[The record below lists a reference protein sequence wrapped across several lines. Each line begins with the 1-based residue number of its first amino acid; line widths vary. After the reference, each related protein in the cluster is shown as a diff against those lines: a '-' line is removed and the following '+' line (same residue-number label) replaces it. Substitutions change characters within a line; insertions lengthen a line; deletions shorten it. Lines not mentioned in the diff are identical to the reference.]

1 MSIETAIFGGGCF
14 WCLDSVF
21 RRVRGVKS
29 SLCGYMGGDILN
41 PSYEQIC
48 TGKTGHAEV
57 VKLSFDNEIIN
68 SQTLLK
74 VYFSIH
80 DPTSLNR
87 QGHDIGTQYR
97 SIIFYQNP
105 EQLQAAELMIQ
116 EIENSGTYKKAIV
129 TAVQADEPF
138 YEAESYHQNYFNNNP
153 GNGYCQATI
162 PPKLIKVTEYFET

>member
-68 SQTLLK
+68 YQT
-74 VYFSIH
+74 S
-80 DPTSLNR
+80 
-87 QGHDIGTQYR
+87 
-97 SIIFYQNP
+97 
-105 EQLQAAELMIQ
+105 A
-116 EIENSGTYKKAIV
+116 
-129 TAVQADEPF
+129 
-138 YEAESYHQNYFNNNP
+138 
-153 GNGYCQATI
+153 
-162 PPKLIKVTEYFET
+162 